1 MESFKNLIN
10 KSSQMKKDY
19 LNLNALL
26 QVEGFEAKDN
36 VVNMS
41 NEQLTTIDNKLKAN
55 ADEIKALQEK
65 ETEKDNRIAELEK
78 RIAEFE
84 NQASEETKQ
93 IDNTEEDVTA
103 ISMYNQVKN
112 LI

>member
-1 MESFKNLIN
+1 MYNTFIGDYEQVPPMYSA
-10 KSSQMKKDY
+10 KKIDGKKVFVVKVI
-19 LNLNALL
+19 LN
-26 QVEGFEAKDN
+26 
-36 VVNMS
+36 
-41 NEQLTTIDNKLKAN
+41 LTTIDNKLKAN

-65 ETEKDNRIAELEK
+65 ESEKDNRIAELEK